1 MTHRPIRLHRFR
13 PIELTRPTPGFHPA
27 SRSFFLLLSLLLLPS
42 CASRS
47 ENPFLTGENSAKKGA
62 GEHYRVRFEASCDV
76 CSVDWSAASRTGGVQ
91 LTKGPWS
98 HSETVFL
105 WEGQTS
111 MARVSVQAAP
121 GANAVSWVR
130 IRVDGE
136 VVAESPGED
145 GRNKSGTGR
154 AISAY
159 TPLPPGEGGTGRR
172 P

>member
-1 MTHRPIRLHRFR
+1 MAHPPIRLHRFR
-13 PIELTRPTPGFHPA
+13 SSTQTRATPGVHA
-27 SRSFFLLLSLLLLPS
+27 STRSFLLLLSLLLLPS

-47 ENPFLTGENSAKKGA
+47 ENPFLTGETSAKKGA

-76 CSVDWSAASRTGGVQ
+76 CSVDWTAAERTGGVR
-91 LTKGPWS
+91 LTKGAWS

-111 MARVSVQAAP
+111 MARVSVQATP

-136 VVAESPGED
+136 VVAKSPGED
-145 GRNKSGTGR
+145 GRNRSGTGR
-154 AISAY
+154 SVSAY
-159 TPLPPGEGGTGRR
+159 TPLPPGEGGTGR
-172 P
+172 